1 MASLSVLGLAL
12 LLLCSLTAPLAAQTS
27 DCAPLTLDGPAKT
40 PEMTGWIQAQDDPD
54 WSKTLADVTGP
65 WADAFRPVEGSRPD
79 FGYTPARI
87 WLRICLR
94 NATAQDAEWILYTH
108 ENFFQVYR
116 AFLVPETGDPVTLID
131 LEQDSPFSD
140 RPLDSPE
147 LAAPMTFP
155 PGTTATLFI
164 NYWSGGS
171 SQLDFSI
178 ETKDSYDQIIARKT
192 ARNFFFYGMMILL
205 ITVAFASLVV
215 FRHPVFLA
223 YCAYAGAALLF
234 IMHED
239 GIAFQV
245 FWPRFP
251 AFNAN
256 ASVFVGS
263 ALIVSGAV
271 YARIF
276 LKTRRRHPAADKV
289 LLGVILL
296 TLGLDAA
303 LYFTDPQLL
312 KKLLIMMSLCAF
324 LVFTGAGL
332 VSYFSGYREV
342 RFYLL
347 AWLGVV
353 LSSAL
358 MNLRHV
364 VGIEISQD
372 TVHDSMRLVMV
383 MDALMMGLA
392 IADRYNQL
400 RQSRQVAL
408 EQTLDAT
415 RHRLDLNRRLT
426 ELQERHELAVELSKS
441 RDEQIQNVVH
451 DLRQPLLALRQSV
464 SDLNGTRPG
473 SPGEVQQ
480 VEAAFSYLETLI
492 AQQLRPMPQAATKA
506 PPAAER
512 LERIALQ
519 DILQAVEEMFR
530 PDATAKGL
538 SLRLVPSRLDA
549 SVDALALTRILSNLV
564 SNAIKY
570 TAQGG
575 VLIGTRKT
583 ATSVRIEL
591 HDTGP
596 GMTEA
601 EFALA
606 RKRTVRLEKGRT
618 VVEGSGLDLAI
629 AMDLAQRH
637 GMTLSLSPMRRQG
650 TGLVLTIPIA

>member
-12 LLLCSLTAPLAAQTS
+12 LLLCSLTSPLAAQIP

-54 WSKTLADVTGP
+54 WAMTLADVTGP
-65 WADAFRPVEGSRPD
+65 GAKAFRPVEGSRPD

-94 NATAQDAEWILYTH
+94 NATAEDVEWILYTH

-263 ALIVSGAV
+263 ALIVSGAD

-276 LKTRRRHPAADKV
+276 LKTRRRHPVADKV

-372 TVHDSMRLVMV
+372 TVHDSMRFVMV

-415 RHRLDLNRRLT
+415 RHRLD
-426 ELQERHELAVELSKS
+426 
-441 RDEQIQNVVH
+441 
-451 DLRQPLLALRQSV
+451 
-464 SDLNGTRPG
+464 RPG

-492 AQQLRPMPQAATKA
+492 AQQLRPMPQAATKSV
-506 PPAAER
+506 PAAEQ

-538 SLRLVPSRLDA
+538 TLRLVPSRLDA

-583 ATSVRIEL
+583 ATSVRIEI

-596 GMTEA
+596 GMTKA

-618 VVEGSGLDLAI
+618 VAEGSGLGLAI

-637 GMTLSLSPMRRQG
+637 GMTLSLSSMRRQG